1 MLLHSYK
8 SNLKCCQKFISEN
21 SISIQQQYQV
31 ISPTKSCLSIES
43 QAGQAAG
50 RRPQSTRLHQN
61 RRLPAL
67 PTPDD
72 KSPSQAILIGL
83 LQPYRKE
90 RSSLSDCVLQRT
102 LSLHSMTEWW
112 ERERPSRTA
121 EVLHLPRKWRDHQ
134 LRREGVH
141 DLTQWSAQSNL
152 KAKLWSFRTKRDSYR
167 YSPDLSTFGLALTR
181 FTILLLFQ
189 FSVFSSI
196 HL

>member
-1 MLLHSYK
+1 MFPFPFSRSYTVL
-8 SNLKCCQKFISEN
+8 SLTE
-21 SISIQQQYQV
+21 
-31 ISPTKSCLSIES
+31 SCLSCHRERS
-43 QAGQAAG
+43 KAGQATGLTYASECSPLSALSQH
-50 RRPQSTRLHQN
+50 RP
-61 RRLPAL
+61 PAI
-67 PTPDD
+67 PTLDD
-72 KSPSQAILIGL
+72 KSPSLAILIGL
-83 LQPYRKE
+83 REPYTKDSRE
-90 RSSLSDCVLQRT
+90 LSDCVLQRT